1 MTPGRPERIGSDR
14 RHNLPHPVN
23 KFGRDAEIPD
33 ALTFPGAGRK
43 RDVALSR
50 AARDRR
56 QEAQETALSL
66 LRGGL
71 GDNEVYT
78 AIDGDTMLDLATCG
92 ALRDYLGRQRR
103 RWHGFADEAHAL
115 KTKWGRE
122 YAAFCGSQGIT
133 RAIQVVVRAPVS
145 VVRLTVLREVHARDS
160 KRLGERLRYG
170 RQRFAPGLA
179 CDLVCSEVHVVAQ
192 HGAEVD
198 MHFHLAVRGSAE
210 QCRAMRTYFRASG
223 WSWWD
228 SLTGGSEEAERYP
241 GALAQYESK
250 SLAETIRQANE
261 DGLSFSPENLAELH
275 RQTRHLAMTRAVGAF
290 RRWKGELDRDG
301 LAVVEE
307 ADGRLTVR
315 PRRRLPAIARL
326 RERLFTSSGA
336 RLLRLVLHDFGDGM
350 MRPAMR
356 VRGREGI
363 TFGEI
368 ADTYQIA
375 EAVAAARRALL
386 SSEATTAIPESMAA
400 DPHGTAADDPRWPP
414 PGPVGGWE
422 GEPEIPW

>member
-1 MTPGRPERIGSDR
+1 VTPGRPERTHSDR
-14 RHNLPHPVN
+14 QPFSPQAVN
-23 KFGRDAEIPD
+23 RFAAADTD

-43 RDVALSR
+43 RDIALSR
-50 AARDRR
+50 GARHRR
-56 QEAQETALSL
+56 QEADETARDL

-71 GDNEVYT
+71 RDEEVY
-78 AIDGDTMLDLATCG
+78 AAVDGDTMLDLATCG

-115 KTKWGRE
+115 KAKWGRE
-122 YAAFCGSQGIT
+122 YAAFCGAEGIT
-133 RAIQVVVRAPVS
+133 RAIQVVVRAPMS
-145 VVRLTVLREVHARDS
+145 VVRLTELREVHARDS

-170 RQRFAPGLA
+170 RKRFAPGLT
-179 CDLVCSEVHVVAQ
+179 CDLVCSEVRVLAQ

-198 MHFHLAVRGSAE
+198 MHFHLAARGSIE
-210 QCRAMRTYFRASG
+210 DFHEMRAYFHASG
-223 WSWWD
+223 WTWWD
-228 SLTGGSEEAERYP
+228 SLTGGSEETERYP

-261 DGLSFSPENLAELH
+261 DGLAFSAENLAEFH

-301 LAVVEE
+301 LAVIEE
-307 ADGRLTVR
+307 ADGRVTIR

-326 RERLFTSSGA
+326 RERLFTTTGA

-356 VRGREGI
+356 VRGQEGI
-363 TFGEI
+363 SFGEI
-368 ADTYQIA
+368 ADTYQVA
-375 EAVAAARRALL
+375 EAVAAAQRALL
-386 SSEATTAIPESMAA
+386 SSQATTAIPESVAA
-400 DPHGTAADDPRWPP
+400 APRDTRGDQPP
-414 PGPVGGWE
+414 WRPPEPVGG
-422 GEPEIPW
+422 GERDPEIPW